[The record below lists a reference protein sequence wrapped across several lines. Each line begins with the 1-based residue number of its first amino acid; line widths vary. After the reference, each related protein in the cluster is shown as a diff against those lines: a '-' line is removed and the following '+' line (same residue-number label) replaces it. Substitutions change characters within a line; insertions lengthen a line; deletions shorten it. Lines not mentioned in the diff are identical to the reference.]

1 MALTIR
7 KRVSSPSPP
16 DAMLAAVAFA
26 AGGAAVA
33 ALMSGAAAGPLPVP
47 ALSFVSADV
56 GLIEPVHG
64 CHREVLPDRYSF
76 HYHTR
81 DCRRVEVSPLDY
93 EPRGPY
99 GPYGPHGPY
108 GPGCFWVGQMRVCP

>member
-1 MALTIR
+1 MKALGLL
-7 KRVSSPSPP
+7 VCG
-16 DAMLAAVAFA
+16 VAL
-26 AGGAAVA
+26 A
-33 ALMSGAAAGPLPVP
+33 ALMSSATAGPLPVP

-76 HYHTR
+76 HYHSLN
-81 DCRRVEVSPLDY
+81 CRRVEVSPLDY
-93 EPRGPY
+93 EPRE
-99 GPYGPHGPY
+99 PHGAYGPY